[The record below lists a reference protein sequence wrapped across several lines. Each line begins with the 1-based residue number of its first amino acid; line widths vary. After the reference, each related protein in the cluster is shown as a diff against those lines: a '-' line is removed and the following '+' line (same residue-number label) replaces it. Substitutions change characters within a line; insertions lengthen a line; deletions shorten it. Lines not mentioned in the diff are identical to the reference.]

1 MSTIAIIIL
10 WDRLHEMIWLDR
22 HVEKK
27 SSTHRNKML
36 RLCWDRFGNSVILI
50 HLFIWNLRDIQIL
63 LCVSQSKSEPN
74 ITSTN
79 ITYRWRQRVVVCRI
93 VIWCVD
99 VWWVLHFAYISH
111 WLMDAFPVDAF
122 LVVTS
127 LMRVLTYDTI
137 HMVRRCQ

>member
-1 MSTIAIIIL
+1 MSTIAVVIL
-10 WDRLHEMIWLDR
+10 WDRLHEMIWLNR
-22 HVEKK
+22 YVEKK
-27 SSTHRNKML
+27 GSTHRNKML
-36 RLCWDRFGNSVILI
+36 YLCWDRFGNSVILI
-50 HLFIWNLRDIQIL
+50 HLFIWNLRDMQIL

-111 WLMDAFPVDAF
+111 
-122 LVVTS
+122 
-127 LMRVLTYDTI
+127 
-137 HMVRRCQ
+137 